1 VHAGLLARLTMT
13 SPFPA
18 RQRMAAGS
26 RLRTKPRPASGASL
40 HPATLDYNEESLS
53 CQGAQVEMTGF
64 EPVTSSVQRRRS
76 PI

>member
-1 VHAGLLARLTMT
+1 MHVGLLARLTLT

-40 HPATLDYNEESLS
+40 HPAALDYNEESLS